1 MGLAKYKFSDLIGL
15 SDKRNNELFYGID
28 NVRGISIQK
37 IFIET
42 KADMDGVPLHSY
54 FIVYPDS
61 FAYVT
66 VTSRN
71 GEKITLAHNTTK
83 DTYIVSSS
91 YIVFYVKRKDLLL
104 SDYLFMYFNRP
115 EFDRY
120 SRFHSWGSARETFSW
135 EEMCNIEIELPSI
148 DIQKKYVNIYNA
160 MVANQQ
166 SYEQGVEDLK
176 LSIDASIEKFKHNV
190 KRIPIG
196 EMIEESDVRNIED
209 GILVVHGVNKDK
221 KFMPSVASGAD
232 LSKYKIVRKG
242 QFACNLMHVGRDVAV
257 PIALHKEDKT
267 IIVSP
272 AYFVFKLIDVSVLPE
287 YAMMWLSRNE
297 IDRYAWFLSDTN
309 VRSGMEKKRFCEIE
323 IPIPD
328 IQKQKALVEMYN
340 VYIKRRSI
348 NEKLKQQVKKLCP
361 ILIKGSLEEGHRME
375 IE

>member
-1 MGLAKYKFSDLIGL
+1 MGLTRYKIKELITVVYEKNDNGIR
-15 SDKRNNELFYGID
+15 DFYGININKEFMPTVANTND
-28 NVRGISIQK
+28 LDEKKYKVVRKGRFVYSGMQTGRDECIRLSMYTKDKPIVVSPAYITFEVTKTDK
-37 IFIET
+37 I
-42 KADMDGVPLHSY
+42 VPLY
-54 FIVYPDS
+54 FFVYFLS
-61 FAYVT
+61 T
-66 VTSRN
+66 
-71 GEKITLAHNTTK
+71 EKDRLGW
-83 DTYIVSSS
+83 
-91 YIVFYVKRKDLLL
+91 FY
-104 SDYLFMYFNRP
+104 SD
-115 EFDRY
+115 
-120 SRFHSWGSARETFSW
+120 GSVRANLDWDIFSD
-135 EEMCNIEIELPSI
+135 IEIQLPSI

-166 SYEQGVEDLK
+166 SYERGLEALK
-176 LSIDASIEKFKHNV
+176 LSIDASIEKFKHNE
-190 KRIPIG
+190 KRILLG
-196 EMIEESDVRNIED
+196 EMIEESDIRNID
-209 GILVVHGVNKDK
+209 GDILVVHGVNKDK
-221 KFMPSVASGAD
+221 KFMPSVARGAD

-257 PIALHKEDKT
+257 PIALHKEDKP

-272 AYFVFKLIDVSVLPE
+272 AYFVFNLIDDSVLPE

-323 IPIPD
+323 IPD